1 MVPGW
6 DFTANTL
13 DAGEPWTGAQASAAV
28 LDGVEWV
35 NPSAAASVDQA
46 SAAVL
51 DDGSHAAYGHGTMVA
66 GVVHLA
72 APTARIMPLRAF
84 TADGHG
90 STSDIVHAIYFA
102 ALKGAKVLNMS
113 FSRSTPSG
121 ELKLALDFANLR
133 GLIAV
138 SSAGNQ
144 GTSALAYPAAYA
156 SVIGVASTANDDT
169 RSTFSNYGSSV
180 VWLAAP
186 GEGIVTT
193 YPGGRYAA
201 AWGTSFSTPY
211 VAGTAALLAT
221 LSRNVSGDQAA
232 WAVAHARLLAP
243 SLNNGRLDVV
253 QAVRAARTTL
263 FPYGGSDPVPATCGT
278 DATDWSTP

>member
-144 GTSALAYPAAYA
+144 GTSALTYPAAYA

-180 VWLAAP
+180 VCLAAP
-186 GEGIVTT
+186 GEGVVTT

-263 FPYGGSDPVPATCGT
+263 FPYGGSDPVPASCGT